1 MRIAVEDLS
10 VTLAGRTVVSG
21 VHLVAKEGEIAG
33 LVGPNGS
40 GKSSLLRTVY
50 RHLKPSAGRVLLAG
64 RELSGLTP
72 AQSARHIGALPQ
84 ERGGDFELT
93 VREVVAM
100 GRTPYKKAFAGD
112 DAEDHR
118 LVDEALH
125 RVGMADADHRRFAQL
140 SGGERQRV
148 LLARALAQQPDVLV
162 LDEPTNHLDVRHQV
176 ELLALLREQRRT
188 TLVALHDLNAAAS
201 VCDRL
206 HVLHRGTLVA
216 SGTPRDVL
224 TAELLAEVF
233 GVRAAVVEH
242 PLTGDPLIAFDH
254 RTPAAAPGGL
264 RGPGGLHGFGG
275 TDRTDRA
282 GGGADRPGAGTVP
295 VHPDDRA
302 PVAALP
308 LVGAGTKRETG
319 PGAKREPVP
328 GAVPEPAPRP
338 DLEPGPATLPAPAEP
353 QEVS

>member
-10 VTLAGRTVVSG
+10 VALAGRTVLAG
-21 VHLVAKEGEIAG
+21 ANLIAEEGEIAG

-50 RHLKPSAGRVLLAG
+50 RHLRPSAGRVLLAG
-64 RELSGLTP
+64 RDLAELRP

-84 ERGGDFELT
+84 ERGGDFELS
-93 VREVVAM
+93 VLEVVAM
-100 GRTPYKKAFAGD
+100 GRTPYKRAFAAD

-118 LVDEALH
+118 ITAEALA
-125 RVGMADADHRRFAQL
+125 RVGMAEAADRRFAQL

-206 HVLHRGTLVA
+206 HVLHGGALVA
-216 SGTPRDVL
+216 SGAPREVL

-254 RTPAAAPGGL
+254 RNPAEGSTAAGAA
-264 RGPGGLHGFGG
+264 
-275 TDRTDRA
+275 DRT
-282 GGGADRPGAGTVP
+282 GSRP
-295 VHPDDRA
+295 
-302 PVAALP
+302 
-308 LVGAGTKRETG
+308 
-319 PGAKREPVP
+319 
-328 GAVPEPAPRP
+328 
-338 DLEPGPATLPAPAEP
+338 
-353 QEVS
+353 